1 MTRKLFS
8 RKYTKRTRFTRQ
20 CIGEAI
26 IALVY
31 KKDFDSITIS
41 DIVKTAGVS
50 RMTFY
55 HYFNRATRSSATI
68 CRKSLTVIRKSAR
81 KTLPLSCFAVR
92 HQSVRHCI
100 ISISTLL
107 CF

>member
-31 KKDFDSITIS
+31 KK
-41 DIVKTAGVS
+41 
-50 RMTFY
+50 
-55 HYFNRATRSSATI
+55 
-68 CRKSLTVIRKSAR
+68 
-81 KTLPLSCFAVR
+81 TLIPLPSP
-92 HQSVRHCI
+92 
-100 ISISTLL
+100 TL
-107 CF
+107 